1 MPLLAEAA
9 MLLPMPDFVQRKKN
23 QHDLVNWIF
32 VVNSIRSD
40 LASRNIV
47 VFPAGGRY
55 ITWKEVYVQ
64 SPLQEKYLFPP
75 SESGGQSGLHDILRD
90 KPDGGGEQESAWD
103 VLQKMG
109 HEEQRSILLS
119 RVSREHRQSAAVPS
133 AVPSPS
139 IDRQLPQ
146 SKRHRK

>member
-1 MPLLAEAA
+1 
-9 MLLPMPDFVQRKKN
+9 MLFPMPDFVQRKKN

-40 LASRNIV
+40 LARRNIV

-75 SESGGQSGLHDILRD
+75 SESGQSGLKDILRD
-90 KPDGGGEQESAWD
+90 NPDGGGEQESAWD
-103 VLQKMG
+103 VLTKMG
-109 HEEQRSILLS
+109 HAEQRSILLF
-119 RVSREHRQSAAVPS
+119 RESS
-133 AVPSPS
+133 
-139 IDRQLPQ
+139 
-146 SKRHRK
+146 